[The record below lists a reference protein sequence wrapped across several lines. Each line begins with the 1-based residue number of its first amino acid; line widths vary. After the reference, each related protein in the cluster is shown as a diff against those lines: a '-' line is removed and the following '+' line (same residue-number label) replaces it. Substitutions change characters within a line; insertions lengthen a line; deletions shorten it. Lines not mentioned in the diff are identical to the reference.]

1 MITFVSLMGEI
12 HSPLYDVG
20 SAIGSEIEGYFNPF
34 RLAGNIDIW
43 SDDVYHLSDDVAVP
57 RPKGKRYPYRN
68 CKHTDCEAFVTES
81 GHPDLLIEVRDG
93 EPSVVR
99 EHGRVYL
106 NPTKDLHATYDLGA
120 RPSAI
125 DTKVVSRFVLDEEE
139 CDFWG
144 LAPLYVS
151 WVRAYSVNPA
161 TKKFSGYI
169 YWTAYDSYQGA
180 FSVVRISGTRT
191 PFEEVDSLPPI
202 PDDTPVT
209 RKQVIMAADL
219 ARREAQGKPWSPR
232 RYVNN
237 FIGDIDCYYDSF
249 WAYPADN
256 QGRLREVWNEFSKYA
271 KFLREPEM
279 ALEDNSIF
287 YKALDGITPDTTNWG
302 EFFEGVLDAP
312 SDIARLSQG
321 VGNLATHTRSR
332 RFTRMAVSELAGL
345 YLFYLYAIKP
355 TTEDLAILR
364 EVENT
369 LRNYSRDLRPK
380 ISTRQSYQRDG
391 WEGYQCL
398 QVNLNPSVVDEMS
411 NVDEFLDSASE
422 QGLRIGSIAA
432 PLAREQANRMLNDLS
447 AAGIPTDRYHA
458 VRFLT
463 DMIPLSFAANWVVGF
478 NEKLDA
484 LHSGV
489 VWRRLPI
496 DTICRS
502 LKANRDI
509 SDGLN
514 DLRMHLGVCGS
525 ATGRARYYHRWYS
538 NDVPDLPM
546 PTNHPTQRLSR
557 VWDQAA
563 ALCFVRLH

>member
-12 HSPLYDVG
+12 RSPLYDVG
-20 SAIGSEIEGYFNPF
+20 SAIGSEIEGYFDP
-34 RLAGNIDIW
+34 RLTDAAFDIW
-43 SDDVYHLSDDVAVP
+43 SDDVYKLSDDVAVP

-68 CKHTDCEAFVTES
+68 CKHTDCEAVVTES
-81 GHPDLLIEVRDG
+81 SHSDLLIEMRDG

-99 EHGRVYL
+99 EYGRVYL
-106 NPTKDLHATYDLGA
+106 NPTKDLHAESNLGA
-120 RPSAI
+120 RPWAI
-125 DTKVVSRFVLDEEE
+125 DTRIAAQFVLNEEE

-151 WVRAYSVNPA
+151 WVRVYTVNPA
-161 TKKFSGYI
+161 TKKFSGHI
-169 YWTAYDSYQGA
+169 YWTAFDSFDGA
-180 FSVVRISGTRT
+180 FSKVRIAGTGN
-191 PFEEVDSLPPI
+191 PFEEVDSLPPF

-209 RKQVIMAADL
+209 RFDVVHAAER
-219 ARREAQGKPWSPR
+219 ARREHQGRPWNPR
-232 RYVNN
+232 RAVNN
-237 FIGDIDCYYDSF
+237 YIGDIDCEYSTL
-249 WAYPADN
+249 WAFPADN

-279 ALEDNSIF
+279 TLEDNSIF

-321 VGNLATHTRSR
+321 VGNLATHTRSQ

-380 ISTRQSYQRDG
+380 INTRQSYKRDG

-411 NVDEFLDSASE
+411 NVDEFLDSASKN
-422 QGLRIGSIAA
+422 GLRIGSIAA
-432 PLAREQANRMLNDLS
+432 PLAREQTNRMLNDLS

-489 VWRRLPI
+489 IWRRLPI
-496 DTICRS
+496 DTVCRS
-502 LKANRDI
+502 LKAYRDI
-509 SDGLN
+509 TDGLN
-514 DLRMHLGVCGS
+514 DLRISLGVEGFAS
-525 ATGRARYYHRWYS
+525 GRARYYQRWYS
-538 NDVPDLPM
+538 NDVPDLPL

-563 ALCFVRLH
+563 ALFFVRLH